1 MNGCK
6 QSASKVFKLVGGFN
20 KASSRCFSSEKLIP
34 KDLKI
39 VKNPTSEQIKQFQ
52 KLVGDFNDIKLLKET
67 MKDNYQLYLLC
78 HKGIYFESCNI
89 STNRFFLLAL
99 NNILLSGI
107 SAKWSIAALCYNFN
121 LNSNVMS
128 IYVSDSTVL
137 SGTQSITYKS
147 LNRSIPDFQ
156 TFGLSYQPDNTYNLL
171 PHLMHEMA
179 TDFKSV
185 KMNSGGC
192 VGRISLIPSF
202 LLPVII
208 LDLKTQS
215 TPPFGERFCIQK
227 FVDQLTT
234 CHTTNLTRFSIQN

>member
-78 HKGIYFESCNI
+78 HK
-89 STNRFFLLAL
+89 
-99 NNILLSGI
+99 
-107 SAKWSIAALCYNFN
+107 
-121 LNSNVMS
+121 
-128 IYVSDSTVL
+128 DSTVL

-192 VGRISLIPSF
+192 V
-202 LLPVII
+202 
-208 LDLKTQS
+208 DLKTQS